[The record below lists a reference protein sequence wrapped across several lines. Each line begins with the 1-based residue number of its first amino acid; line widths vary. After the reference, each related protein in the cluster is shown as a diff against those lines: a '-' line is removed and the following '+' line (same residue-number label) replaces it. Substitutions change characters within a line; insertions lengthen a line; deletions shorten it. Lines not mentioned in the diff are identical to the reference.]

1 MSTKIEWCDRSDWNP
16 LVGCSKAGSAC
27 RHCYV
32 LRRAVLLAHNPSVS
46 EEVRLAY
53 QKTINHVGGKWEWS
67 GYPQWIADRL
77 DKPLR
82 WKQKKC
88 ECLHGQAIVQNKG
101 EPFRQVVLCPHCN
114 GTRKRPLRIFV
125 NSMSDLFH
133 ESVPDEWIDKVF
145 AVMAIARKHDF
156 IVLTKRPERMCEY
169 LSFTT
174 GKGNVLSRVILEAQ
188 AMDKPGG
195 PYLHDFGWPYRNI
208 HLYVSVW
215 DQPSAD
221 EFIPILLDTP
231 AAVRGISI
239 EPMLGPINLMPVM
252 YEPTGKVWGKEST
265 LQIEVRPAI
274 DHVIL
279 GGETGPGARPM
290 HSDWARSVRDQCQA
304 SAVPFFMKKMSGGN
318 EPPDDLLVREM
329 P

>member
-27 RHCYV
+27 RHCYA

-67 GYPQWIADRL
+67 GNPQWIADRL

-114 GTRKRPLRIFV
+114 GIGKHPLRIFV
-125 NSMSDLFH
+125 NSMGDLFH
-133 ESVPDEWIDKVF
+133 ENINLRGPELESIFRTISASDHI
-145 AVMAIARKHDF
+145 F
-156 IVLTKRPERMCEY
+156 IVLTKRPERMKRFIDERY
-169 LSFTT
+169 EEPLP
-174 GKGNVLSRVILEAQ
+174 NL
-188 AMDKPGG
+188 
-195 PYLHDFGWPYRNI
+195 

-215 DQPSAD
+215 DQASAD

-231 AAVRGISI
+231 AAVRGVSI
-239 EPMLGPINLMPVM
+239 EPMLGPVDILWALRPQLHPNLPC
-252 YEPTGKVWGKEST
+252 
-265 LQIEVRPAI
+265 LN
-274 DHVIL
+274 HVIL

-290 HSDWARSVRDQCQA
+290 HPDWAKSVRDQCHA
-304 SAVPFFMKKMSGGN
+304 AGVPFFMKKMSGGN

-329 P
+329 PT